1 MAFLSKSKKI
11 DLYKLASEERVSV
24 TLDDKIIDL
33 REKITTCTFFKNNEQ
48 FEMMDSIVAERKSLE
63 VEAIKEIELED
74 LCLAEQRAFELEKL
88 KLQAKNLPAF
98 EGNPP
103 QMDSSHMRLDLKTV
117 LPTFI
122 PDKDDI
128 SLFLTMFE
136 RQMKLLMYLPI
147 FGYHT

>member
-98 EGNPP
+98 E
-103 QMDSSHMRLDLKTV
+103 
-117 LPTFI
+117 
-122 PDKDDI
+122 
-128 SLFLTMFE
+128 
-136 RQMKLLMYLPI
+136 
-147 FGYHT
+147 